1 MHANKNG
8 WLSISRLFQEAVT
21 VEQKNLG
28 GRVENLLSWLSE
40 TEARSDQAM
49 AGKEEKDSTVDQ
61 ITQQLEYCKVNDA
74 TASQVQWLITI
85 MFNTPEICPLA

>member
-1 MHANKNG
+1 MHSNKNG

-21 VEQKNLG
+21 AEQKNLG

-49 AGKEEKDSTVDQ
+49 AGKEETDSTVDQ
-61 ITQQLEYCKVNDA
+61 ITQQLEYCKVNYA